1 VTRQIATR
9 WGFAILFGIQVAAL
23 VTPCLAGA
31 VLLSEGSPF
40 GADTIT
46 HDTATGLLWLD
57 LTEST
62 SYSHIQILDATGP
75 GGTFHGYRLAT
86 DAEIQ
91 QLFVDAGIDLGPGTN
106 DFVPQNY
113 APIVALAALMG
124 QLGND
129 GNCGIGC
136 TFFYTQGFTAELA
149 PSQGT
154 AAVSDFAW
162 FDNSPPLSQSYPQAP
177 IGRVEFGGG
186 ASAGASPD
194 KGAWLVQVPEPT
206 GTALAGAAGAALVA
220 LRAGRRPSRRYSE
233 ARPPAAS

>member
-1 VTRQIATR
+1 MTRQIIAR
-9 WGFAILFGIQVAAL
+9 WSFAILFGMQVAAL
-23 VTPCLAGA
+23 PASCLAGA

-46 HDTATGLLWLD
+46 HDTVTGLLWLD

-62 SYSHIQILDATGP
+62 SYSHTQILDATGP
-75 GGTFHGYRLAT
+75 GGTFAGYRLAT

-91 QLFVDAGIDLGPGTN
+91 QLFVDAGIDLGPGTSN
-106 DFVPQNY
+106 FVPQNY

-136 TFFYTQGFTAELA
+136 TFFYSAGFTAEPPYSSLVA
-149 PSQGT
+149 ST
-154 AAVSDFAW
+154 SFAW
-162 FDNSPPLSQSYPQAP
+162 FDNSAPLSQSYPQAP
-177 IGRVEFGGG
+177 IGRVLFGGG
-186 ASAGASPD
+186 ASADASPD
-194 KGAWLVQVPEPT
+194 EGAWLVQVPEPA

-220 LRAGRRPSRRYSE
+220 LRAGAGARRVVTARR
-233 ARPPAAS
+233 RPPAGS